1 MNAQI
6 IDYNYADVQSAS
18 YECQTRNRLPLSFF
32 QTEPLTLLFCI
43 CIIQIIQIKIN
54 KLLEGSKI
62 SFKTCLGKHLCTC
75 VFIQFC
81 VLVDTLIL
89 ILLDTL

>member
-43 CIIQIIQIKIN
+43 CIIQIKIN

-81 VLVDTLIL
+81 VDTLIL

>member
-18 YECQTRNRLPLSFF
+18 YECQTRKRLPLSFF
-32 QTEPLTLLFCI
+32 QAEPLAVLFCI

-62 SFKTCLGKHLCTC
+62 SFKTCLGKHLRTC
-75 VFIQFC
+75 VFIQCC
-81 VLVDTLIL
+81 VDILIL